1 MSLSRRGGGSRRS
14 PYLIFTIIAIPLIIV
29 LLLILA
35 LTTTWSFYWIWLVA
49 LSVIT
54 FLLYGY
60 DKGQAKLGGLRVPE
74 IVLHVLALLGG
85 FPGGW
90 VGRAVFWCATPG
102 LSGTPNTVNLA
113 SSLLKAIPEIFA
125 CSMLWLISP
134 SGSSQSQ
141 RIP

>member
-14 PYLIFTIIAIPLIIV
+14 PYLIFTIVAIPLIIV
-29 LLLILA
+29 LLIILA
-35 LTTTWSFYWIWLVA
+35 LTTTWNFYWIWLIA
-49 LSVIT
+49 LSIIT

-90 VGRAVFWCATPG
+90 VGRAVFRHKIRKVSFTIV
-102 LSGTPNTVNLA
+102 LIVSTVIHVGIIY
-113 SSLLKAIPEIFA
+113 LLF
-125 CSMLWLISP
+125 L
-134 SGSSQSQ
+134 
-141 RIP
+141 R

>member
-14 PYLIFTIIAIPLIIV
+14 PYLIFTIIAVPLIIV
-29 LLLILA
+29 LVLILA
-35 LTTTWSFYWIWLVA
+35 LTTTWSFYWIWLIA

-74 IVLHVLALLGG
+74 IVLHALALLGG

-90 VGRAVFWCATPG
+90 VGRAVFRHKIRKVSF
-102 LSGTPNTVNLA
+102 LIVLIVSTVIHVGIIY
-113 SSLLKAIPEIFA
+113 LLF
-125 CSMLWLISP
+125 L
-134 SGSSQSQ
+134 
-141 RIP
+141 R

>member
-1 MSLSRRGGGSRRS
+1 M
-14 PYLIFTIIAIPLIIV
+14 LI
-29 LLLILA
+29 ILA
-35 LTTTWSFYWIWLVA
+35 LTTTWSFYWIWLIA

-90 VGRAVFWCATPG
+90 LGRAVFRHKIRKPSFTIVLIVSTIVHLG
-102 LSGTPNTVNLA
+102 IIY
-113 SSLLKAIPEIFA
+113 LLF
-125 CSMLWLISP
+125 L
-134 SGSSQSQ
+134 
-141 RIP
+141 R

>member
-1 MSLSRRGGGSRRS
+1 MSHSRRRS
-14 PYLIFTIIAIPLIIV
+14 PYMIFAIVAIPLIVV
-29 LLLILA
+29 LVLILA

-49 LSVIT
+49 LSIIT

-90 VGRAVFWCATPG
+90 LGRAMFHHKTRKPVF
-102 LSGTPNTVNLA
+102 TVV
-113 SSLLKAIPEIFA
+113 
-125 CSMLWLISP
+125 LIVSTVIHL
-134 SGSSQSQ
+134 GVIYLVFL
-141 RIP
+141 R

>member
-1 MSLSRRGGGSRRS
+1 MSLSRRGGRPRRS
-14 PYLIFTIIAIPLIIV
+14 PYLIFTIIAVPLIIV
-29 LLLILA
+29 LLIILA

-90 VGRAVFWCATPG
+90 VGRAVFRHKIRKPVF
-102 LSGTPNTVNLA
+102 TVVLIVSTVIHA
-113 SSLLKAIPEIFA
+113 VIIYLLF
-125 CSMLWLISP
+125 L
-134 SGSSQSQ
+134 
-141 RIP
+141 R

>member
-14 PYLIFTIIAIPLIIV
+14 PYLIFTIIAVPLIIV
-29 LLLILA
+29 LVLILA
-35 LTTTWSFYWIWLVA
+35 LTTTWNFYWIWLIA
-49 LSVIT
+49 LSIIT

-90 VGRAVFWCATPG
+90 VGRAVFRHKIRKVSFTIVLIVSTIIHVG
-102 LSGTPNTVNLA
+102 IIY
-113 SSLLKAIPEIFA
+113 LLF
-125 CSMLWLISP
+125 L
-134 SGSSQSQ
+134 
-141 RIP
+141 R

>member
-14 PYLIFTIIAIPLIIV
+14 PYLIFTIIAVPLIFV
-29 LLLILA
+29 LLIILA

-90 VGRAVFWCATPG
+90 LGRAVFRHKIRKPVF
-102 LSGTPNTVNLA
+102 TVVLIV
-113 SSLLKAIPEIFA
+113 STFSHVGIIYLLF
-125 CSMLWLISP
+125 L
-134 SGSSQSQ
+134 
-141 RIP
+141 R